1 MNKVIK
7 NSSALFLGIALIMIG
22 YGFQGSL
29 LGVRAVMEQ
38 FTLTSTGLMMSG
50 YFVGYFYGA
59 KVIPDYISRVGH
71 IRVFAAF
78 ASLCSLVVL
87 VHSIY
92 VNPFFWFFL
101 RFLTGVSMV
110 CMFTVAESWLNDR
123 STNRNRGQILSIYMI
138 VLYSGLAIGMI
149 LLNFSDPK
157 DFKPF
162 ILISVLMSLA
172 LMPILLTK
180 RTAPKFKK
188 IQAMNLKQ
196 IYKTSPVGLISIIL
210 FGAAQSGAVGLL
222 AVYAASMN
230 FSIFDISLAT
240 FFFWVSG
247 AIGQWP
253 IGKISDLSSDRRTM
267 LIYTTL
273 ASAVFAFLS
282 IQNSQTM
289 HLPGSLAGEKI
300 WFYLSLSA
308 YSFFSL
314 PMFSLILAHTNDF
327 IPKEKFVSA
336 GAALQLA
343 FGIGAMGGPFLCSIL
358 MDFYGPN
365 GFFVFLIF
373 FHILI
378 GLFAIYRKGRRPS
391 EDNPESQF
399 TALPQTITPV
409 GLELDPTTE
418 PIEEK

>member
-59 KVIPDYISRVGH
+59 KVIPNYISRVGH

-162 ILISVLMSLA
+162 ILISVLSL
-172 LMPILLTK
+172 MC
-180 RTAPKFKK
+180 
-188 IQAMNLKQ
+188 
-196 IYKTSPVGLISIIL
+196 
-210 FGAAQSGAVGLL
+210 
-222 AVYAASMN
+222 
-230 FSIFDISLAT
+230 
-240 FFFWVSG
+240 FF
-247 AIGQWP
+247 I
-253 IGKISDLSSDRRTM
+253 K
-267 LIYTTL
+267 
-273 ASAVFAFLS
+273 
-282 IQNSQTM
+282 
-289 HLPGSLAGEKI
+289 
-300 WFYLSLSA
+300 
-308 YSFFSL
+308 
-314 PMFSLILAHTNDF
+314 
-327 IPKEKFVSA
+327 
-336 GAALQLA
+336 
-343 FGIGAMGGPFLCSIL
+343 
-358 MDFYGPN
+358 
-365 GFFVFLIF
+365 
-373 FHILI
+373 
-378 GLFAIYRKGRRPS
+378 
-391 EDNPESQF
+391 
-399 TALPQTITPV
+399 
-409 GLELDPTTE
+409 
-418 PIEEK
+418 